1 MQNKESFSDEELA
14 ILTQQ
19 GGMADFEEL
28 AKRYWPRLHRFL
40 LTYGNDA
47 FASDIT
53 QETLLRAYHKI
64 SYYHSKKSFAPWV
77 FTIARNLALN
87 SLKRSKRKAE
97 VAMDENF
104 TESNPEIG
112 NDHEI
117 GMVWNKAKQFL
128 SKTAYG
134 SGLRIPLLMDVS
146 GINLGYE
153 FFLPI
158 YTEYGFLAPKNYL
171 KTLRFNISF
180 NFNSL
185 NFN

>member
-97 VAMDENF
+97 VAIDENLI
-104 TESNPEIG
+104 ESNQVIEK
-112 NDHEI
+112 DHEMGI
-117 GMVWNKAKQFL
+117 VWSKAKQFL
-128 SKTAYG
+128 SQTAYG
-134 SGLRIPLLMDVS
+134 SLRLHYGEELTIKEVAIIMGKSEIAIKVILHRSRKKLAEYFKS
-146 GINLGYE
+146 N
-153 FFLPI
+153 PI
-158 YTEYGFLAPKNYL
+158 KL
-171 KTLRFNISF
+171 
-180 NFNSL
+180 
-185 NFN
+185 

>member
-14 ILTQQ
+14 IRAQQ

-53 QETLLRAYHKI
+53 QETLLRAYQKI

-134 SGLRIPLLMDVS
+134 SLRLHYGEELTVKEVAIIMGKSEIAIKVILHRSRKKLAEYFKS
-146 GINLGYE
+146 N
-153 FFLPI
+153 PI
-158 YTEYGFLAPKNYL
+158 KL
-171 KTLRFNISF
+171 
-180 NFNSL
+180 
-185 NFN
+185 